1 MSPSDVQKHPA
12 TKKNAVADSWEDDIS
27 SGEDTEKEDPRGAED
42 LPQAPPPPTPISPT
56 SPCSWSETDS
66 TGLYHSARIS
76 DGDSQFQPSTR
87 PEKQTAVAGRL
98 IAGALGVRVP
108 KKTEEQKAYDRAT
121 KEKEVK
127 RRNKEHEA
135 RAREKRDTER
145 AKAAV
150 WDE

>member
-1 MSPSDVQKHPA
+1 M
-12 TKKNAVADSWEDDIS
+12 
-27 SGEDTEKEDPRGAED
+27 
-42 LPQAPPPPTPISPT
+42 
-56 SPCSWSETDS
+56 
-66 TGLYHSARIS
+66 
-76 DGDSQFQPSTR
+76 
-87 PEKQTAVAGRL
+87 AGRL